1 MTEFIIIA
9 ICLLLFITYKPL
21 IKILKKTKGDKESL
35 KEEIFKDGTKE
46 EFRDFAKQQSK
57 KLGGFLGLLVRIYAK
72 LSNALVFI
80 ANANAKCAN
89 YLASKTTLANLAKRK
104 IKPHNQMRNLARR
117 QTKISRILRQVR
129 KSSTPNA
136 TRIYQNTK
144 RLKI

>member
-89 YLASKTTLANLAKRK
+89 YLASKTGKQDNASQSSQTQ
-104 IKPHNQMRNLARR
+104 NQTTQSDA
-117 QTKISRILRQVR
+117 Q
-129 KSSTPNA
+129 SSTQAN
-136 TRIYQNTK
+136 QNQQDSTPSA
-144 RLKI
+144 